1 MTNRFIVPLLIF
13 LTDLLCRCKR
23 LLNRA
28 VKKLRMYEARERES
42 QFNFQGEMKN
52 RYSEMVNEVG
62 KLRTKVSSGCFFVFF
77 FCLFVCLGCVNFW
90 RPVIF
95 FSVGIEKLYFWERR
109 GNWLHG

>member
-1 MTNRFIVPLLIF
+1 VTNRFIVPLLIF

-62 KLRTKVSSGCFFVFF
+62 KLRTKVISGCFFVVFF
-77 FCLFVCLGCVNFW
+77 FVCLFVWVVLISGD
-90 RPVIF
+90 
-95 FSVGIEKLYFWERR
+95 L
-109 GNWLHG
+109 